1 MNVGLALLTLFPG
14 RAGGAE
20 TYVRG
25 LTNAFANGDG
35 AEMTTLLLNRN
46 NRSSFPSQTSSN
58 MTSVCIGAYRPGD
71 SSLTRLIAMTAA
83 HLAPRTIADAVPSGL
98 DLMHYPVT
106 VPIPRVAG
114 IPRVVSLLD
123 VQHHDLP
130 QLFSAGE
137 RAYRR
142 WAYDNAARD
151 ADRVITI
158 SDFSAGRISAELGIP
173 RDEIDVIHLGID
185 HDRFQPDG
193 PTASIPGLPER
204 YLYYPANS
212 WPHKNHELLLE
223 AFKMIHDADLHL
235 VLSGSAAAG
244 SVMREA
250 DSRVHHLG
258 NVPADQVA
266 PLLRGAQAMVFPS
279 LYEGFGFPPLE
290 AMACGCPVAA
300 SQIGAVSEVCGDAA
314 LLFDPA
320 EPKLIAAAI
329 RQITGDEGLRAKLT
343 VLGIRQASKF
353 TWQQTALG
361 HRAVYQ
367 AVAERP
373 R

>member
-1 MNVGLALLTLFPG
+1 MNVGLALLTLLPG

-35 AEMTTLLLNRN
+35 TELTTLLLNRS
-46 NRSSFPSQTSSN
+46 NRSSFPSQNSSHL
-58 MTSVCIGAYRPGD
+58 TSVCIDAYRPGD

-83 HLAPRTIADAVPSGL
+83 HLTPRAIADAVPSGL

-114 IPRVVSLLD
+114 IPRVISLLD

-130 QLFSAGE
+130 QLFSVGE

-142 WAYDNAARD
+142 WAYDKAARD

-158 SDFSAGRISAELGIP
+158 SDFSASRISAQLMIP
-173 RDEIDVIHLGID
+173 RDQIDVIHLGID

-193 PTASIPGLPER
+193 PTASIPSLPER

-212 WPHKNHELLLE
+212 WPHKNHELLFE
-223 AFKMIHDADLHL
+223 AFTMIDDAELHL
-235 VLSGSAAAG
+235 VLSGATPSG
-244 SVMREA
+244 SVMHKA
-250 DSRVHHLG
+250 DSRVRHLG
-258 NVPADQVA
+258 SVPADQVA
-266 PLLRGAQAMVFPS
+266 PLLRGAQAMIFPS

-300 SQIGAVSEVCGDAA
+300 SQIGAVSEVCGEAA
-314 LLFDPA
+314 LLFDPTD
-320 EPKLIAAAI
+320 PKLIAAAI
-329 RQITGDEGLRAKLT
+329 RQIIGDADLRANLT
-343 VLGIRQASKF
+343 SLGIRQASKF